1 MSTNMFHKTILVLF
15 HLFLILPLLNAQAPR
30 PNGINKEALDPVEPN
45 SKEFQ
50 EREKRNCD
58 IAFRTLDGTCSSIG
72 SRERQLWGSTNRPHF
87 SYFGRSSERPVGM
100 DRPNPRFI
108 SNELCKQ
115 SMNTKD
121 ERGLSD
127 MVTFF
132 GQFVDHTIVATPTD
146 ETKKDVLDIPIPR
159 DDPIM
164 ANFTKGKLPFVRSIR
179 VRVRGGSSMVRPQN
193 SLSSVLDLASVYGPD
208 ERRIRALRAFRGGL
222 LKTSGANLLPLNTG
236 RINNSPVLGRKFFLA
251 GDHRSN
257 EHPVLTSL
265 HTVFMRE
272 HNDIAKE
279 LAVKFPTWNDEQVYL
294 NARHI
299 NIAQFQK
306 IVFDEWYPAITG
318 RKLPRYT
325 GFNNNVDP
333 TVSVVFS
340 TAAFRIGHTL
350 VNNQVSRAGRGNS
363 RMNPFDFTNM
373 LFTGISIITTQG
385 IETFLRGAMVTA
397 AQRIDL
403 QVVDVLRNFL
413 FTNVQG
419 EDGFDLIALNLQR
432 CRDHGC
438 PSYKEIR
445 AFFLSGS
452 KRNLRRFSDITKNR
466 NVQSALQSVY
476 GTVDKIDPWIG
487 LMAEDHER
495 GSSMGPTMLAIW
507 EREFLRLRD
516 GDRFHFRARNHFSED
531 QLQIQRARDVLTKND
546 IFKAVLLRNTRV
558 SRSELPRRMFFVN

>member
-1 MSTNMFHKTILVLF
+1 MAISPILIPTL
-15 HLFLILPLLNAQAPR
+15 LLLLLLLPALLHAQAPR
-30 PNGINKEALDPVEPN
+30 TNGINKDALDPVSPN
-45 SKEFQ
+45 TEEF
-50 EREKRNCD
+50 RKRRNLNCNVP
-58 IAFRTLDGTCSSIG
+58 FRMLDGTCSSIG
-72 SRERQLWGSTNRPHF
+72 SPENQLWGSTNRPHF
-87 SYFGRSSERPVGM
+87 SYFGRSSATPVGR
-100 DRPNPRFI
+100 DRPSPRLI
-108 SNELCKQ
+108 SNELCRQ
-115 SMNTKD
+115 SMDTRE

-146 ETKKDVLDIPIPR
+146 ETERDRLDIKIPR
-159 DDPIM
+159 DDPIF
-164 ANFTKGKLPFVRSIR
+164 ANFTEGKLPFVRSKRIR
-179 VRVRGGSSMVRPQN
+179 VSGSSSQVRPQN

-208 ERRIRALRAFRGGL
+208 EVRIRALRVFRGGL
-222 LKTSGANLLPLNTG
+222 LKTSGSNLLPLNTG
-236 RINNSPVLGRKFFLA
+236 RINNAPVLGRKFFLA
-251 GDHRSN
+251 GDHRAN

-265 HTVFMRE
+265 HTIFMRE

-279 LAVKFPTWNDEQVYL
+279 LSVKFPDWSDEDVYQ

-318 RKLPRYT
+318 RRLPRYT
-325 GFNNNVDP
+325 GFNRNVDP

-350 VNNQVSRAGRGNS
+350 VGNEVARAGRRNS
-363 RMNPFDFTNM
+363 RQSPFPFNNM
-373 LFTGISIITTQG
+373 LFTGTSIITRQG
-385 IETFLRGAMVTA
+385 IETFLRGAMITR

-403 QVVDVLRNFL
+403 QVTNVLRNFL

-419 EDGFDLIALNLQR
+419 EEGLDLIALNIQR

-438 PSYKEIR
+438 PSYVEIR
-445 AFFLSGS
+445 RFFLSGRS
-452 KRNLRRFSDITKNR
+452 ATVRRFSDITRNR

-476 GTVDKIDPWIG
+476 GTVGKIDPWIG
-487 LMAEDHER
+487 LMAEDHVR

-507 EREFLRLRD
+507 NREFLRLRD
-516 GDRFHFRARNHFSED
+516 GDRFHFRARNHFSRD
-531 QLQIQRARDVLTKND
+531 QLQIPRARDLLRKND
-546 IFKAVLLRNTRV
+546 VFKELLMRNARI